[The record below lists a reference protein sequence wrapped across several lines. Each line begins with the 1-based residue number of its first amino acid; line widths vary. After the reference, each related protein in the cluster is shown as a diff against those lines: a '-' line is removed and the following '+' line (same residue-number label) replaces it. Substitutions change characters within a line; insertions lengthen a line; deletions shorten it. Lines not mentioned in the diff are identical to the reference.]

1 MYESEPTRV
10 QRGGKATNCIN
21 VWIPTDG
28 ARTLQLFPLSF
39 GVDVA
44 LRGHRA
50 GPVMSKPVRQH

>member
-21 VWIPTDG
+21 VWIPTGG

-44 LRGHRA
+44 
-50 GPVMSKPVRQH
+50 K